1 MSFDNVSAAKAVVVD
16 APVVRPTTVVR
27 GVLLNDEPIPTQ
39 RIPRTPRIHSRR
51 HTNNIIMEMVP
62 ALMPPTKP
70 PTFVVELESSLLSV
84 GPLLSVSTLSALVHV
99 DTLVLT
105 DVRKV
110 LIAIDEN
117 VMSLMTLFNVFC
129 K

>member
-1 MSFDNVSAAKAVVVD
+1 M
-16 APVVRPTTVVR
+16 
-27 GVLLNDEPIPTQ
+27 
-39 RIPRTPRIHSRR
+39 
-51 HTNNIIMEMVP
+51 II
-62 ALMPPTKP
+62 L
-70 PTFVVELESSLLSV
+70 VVEVESSLLSV
-84 GPLLSVSTLSALVHV
+84 GTLSALVHV

-105 DVRKV
+105 DVRNV